1 MKIKTKENKMKK
13 EEKQELYKVFK
24 TSYPYKGRSWKVR
37 LPHGVFYYSTK
48 KAATFMAEEW
58 KKANE
63 NNQ

>member
-1 MKIKTKENKMKK
+1 MKK

-24 TSYPYKGRSWKVR
+24 TSYPYKGRSWKIR